1 MEVSENSSPSAS
13 SGQALELAANRRANC
28 VPGVAANSLRCA
40 CSGEEKES
48 CRAHPEFRP
57 SYCQLE
63 LEAKRAPIMKSG
75 IMKSSERHD
84 WETPGRLFD
93 VLNREFGFT
102 VDVAASAG
110 NALCRRYYTIAE
122 NGLAQDWAG
131 EVCWMNPPYGPDLP
145 RWMRK
150 AFQSARGEG
159 KPGATV
165 VCLVPART
173 HAKWFHAYCPQAE
186 VRFLRGR
193 LRFDNADHEAP
204 FAQLVIIFRPGPGSG
219 ELGRPWVMKPW
230 EWRPRSKQELLEFTA

>member
-1 MEVSENSSPSAS
+1 MDSVENSGAALAKNRRENCLPSAGDS
-13 SGQALELAANRRANC
+13 RSDLVQVE
-28 VPGVAANSLRCA
+28 
-40 CSGEEKES
+40 
-48 CRAHPEFRP
+48 P
-57 SYCQLE
+57 S
-63 LEAKRAPIMKSG
+63 

-102 VDVAASAG
+102 LDVAASAE
-110 NALCRRYYTIAE
+110 NALCRRYFTVTE
-122 NGLAQDWAG
+122 NGLAQSWQS

-150 AFQSARGEG
+150 AWESALT
-159 KPGATV
+159 GATV

-193 LRFDNADHEAP
+193 LRFDNAEHEAP
-204 FAQLVIIFRPGPGSG
+204 FAQLVIIFRPG
-219 ELGRPWVMKPW
+219 LGRPWVMKPW
-230 EWRPRSKQELLEFTA
+230 EWRPRSKQQLLELSA